1 MSVALVFYVGTKSSL
16 HILFLVLL
24 HCASV
29 VALCLCCFN
38 ALVHLLL
45 FHHISCFCVVSLLF
59 TITTSFPLCWL
70 FHCTYFLCIA
80 FLPMDYTIIFYV
92 AQMLLL
98 LPCAYFSIVFACP
111 SFVAS
116 SIKWLILSFF
126 AFIVP
131 CFWIICFIFKFFFW
145 FIYTSFLF
153 SFVFI
158 SHVKACY
165 ALLVFTILA
174 FFCFYFFLCD
184 FMWNPLFY
192 IAHVFSLCVV
202 LLSKLSS
209 IYIFC
214 FYYFVFICLCL
225 LNLFLFICCLQVI
238 VTIWLFSMS
247 WLCTTSL
254 LASMKGLYLFIF
266 VCFFFLHWCVFLWS
280 PSCTLVCC
288 FAM

>member
-1 MSVALVFYVGTKSSL
+1 M
-16 HILFLVLL
+16 
-24 HCASV
+24 
-29 VALCLCCFN
+29 
-38 ALVHLLL
+38 
-45 FHHISCFCVVSLLF
+45 
-59 TITTSFPLCWL
+59 
-70 FHCTYFLCIA
+70 
-80 FLPMDYTIIFYV
+80 
-92 AQMLLL
+92 
-98 LPCAYFSIVFACP
+98 
-111 SFVAS
+111 
-116 SIKWLILSFF
+116 
-126 AFIVP
+126 
-131 CFWIICFIFKFFFW
+131 
-145 FIYTSFLF
+145 
-153 SFVFI
+153 
-158 SHVKACY
+158 
-165 ALLVFTILA
+165 FTILA

-266 VCFFFLHWCVFLWS
+266 VCFFFCIDVFFYDHLLVHWCVVLQCNFFFVTFLI
-280 PSCTLVCC
+280 CYLICC
-288 FAM
+288 WGVGVFELG